1 MKEQSS
7 SLPGSRRRNNIPIG
21 KWFFCLQWGDN
32 GSNAFTFSFR
42 FGRVLGVKILG
53 KKGDDGGDNSGA
65 ATVAFMDI
73 KSANIAFNTE
83 HKFEDRV
90 LRTDYYDPSAFD
102 GGGLSSSSSL
112 AAAPSSV
119 SLNSSRLHPEESLNT
134 SGSSSGSVNRHLPE
148 DHYDSSSIRSSHGG
162 YPGRDF
168 GGYRSAG
175 PRYPADDS
183 YNTSRQRLVRTT
195 GYRTQGGY
203 PPDK

>member
-1 MKEQSS
+1 MNTVSVTVCVSVIATTMVLMNSS
-7 SLPGSRRRNNIPIG
+7 
-21 KWFFCLQWGDN
+21 FV
-32 GSNAFTFSFR
+32 FSR
-42 FGRVLGVKILG
+42 FGRVQSVKILG

-102 GGGLSSSSSL
+102 AGGLLSSSSSSST
-112 AAAPSSV
+112 AASSV

-134 SGSSSGSVNRHLPE
+134 SGSSVGSGNRHLPE
-148 DHYDSSSIRSSHGG
+148 DHYDSSSLRSSHGG
-162 YPGRDF
+162 YSGRDF
-168 GGYRSAG
+168 GYRTAG
-175 PRYPADDS
+175 SRYPADDS
-183 YNTSRQRLVRTT
+183 YNPSRQRLVRTT

-203 PPDK
+203 PQDK